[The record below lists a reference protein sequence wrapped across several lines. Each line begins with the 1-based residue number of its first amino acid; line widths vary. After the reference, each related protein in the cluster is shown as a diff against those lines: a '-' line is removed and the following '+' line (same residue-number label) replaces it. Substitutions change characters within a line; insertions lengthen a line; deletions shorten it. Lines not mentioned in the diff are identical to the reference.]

1 MLGNFS
7 DEVQMLL
14 IDSKNEM
21 NKMKHTYIGTEHL
34 LLSILKS
41 NTKVRDELNKRNVYY
56 NNFKKELENNIG
68 LGNKNCKL
76 YIYTPLLKK
85 VIENAIINSKD
96 TKNNCVDLDCLF
108 LSLLEEGEGIALR
121 ILIKMGIDLND
132 LYDIFKNNKKS
143 KNYRR
148 KKKTIIEEM
157 GINLNL
163 KAKNNGI
170 DPVIG
175 REEEVKNI
183 IQILCRRTK
192 NNPVLVGDAG
202 VGKTAIVEEL
212 SRLIFENKVP
222 EMLVN
227 KKIISLDMASL
238 VAGTKYRGEFEEKL
252 KEIIKEVEEDD
263 DIILFID
270 EIHTLVGAGGAEGA
284 IDASNILKPS
294 LARGKIR
301 CIGATTYSEYQKF
314 IEKDSALERRFQKV
328 IIEEP
333 NTEEVKNILIKLKPL
348 YEKFHNVS
356 ISEDVLD
363 KIIFLSNKYIH
374 NRKEPDKSIDILDET
389 CSMVKLKVNK
399 KSDKLSRLTEEL
411 NSIKKI
417 KNTLIIENKIEE
429 AYEYRKKE
437 KNLMMKLNSINLNT
451 KQLIQNVSVKD
462 VANVISRKTK
472 IPIYE
477 IMQDSQTVIKK
488 LESKLRNNVIGQENV
503 INELIRLT
511 KFIKLGY
518 KDDKCYSLLF
528 SGTSGVGK
536 TLIAKIF
543 AEELVGDKN
552 FIRLDMSEFSDSMS
566 ISKLIGSSAGY
577 IGYDD
582 DNYVFN
588 EINKRPYSV
597 ILLDEIDKAHYKVID
612 LLYQILD
619 NGEVKDAKGNIIKFN
634 NTIII
639 MTTNVSCMS
648 SSLGFNKML
657 KVDTTKLRD
666 VFDTPFINRIDS
678 IINFNNITED
688 NIKIIIKNKINKL
701 KEKYKKYKI
710 IISSKAILELI
721 NLSEYKTYG
730 ARKVDKI
737 VSKYLE
743 NTIID
748 NILNNQSIINIKS
761 INSHQMC

>member
-21 NKMKHTYIGTEHL
+21 SKMKHTYIGTEHL

-41 NTKVRDELNKRNVYY
+41 NTKIKDELNKRNVYY

-76 YIYTPLLKK
+76 YVYTPLLKK
-85 VIENAIINSKD
+85 IIENAIINSKD
-96 TKNNCVDLDCLF
+96 NKNNCVDLECLF

-121 ILIKMGIDLND
+121 ILIKMGVDLND
-132 LYDIFKNNKKS
+132 LYEVFKNNKKNRNN
-143 KNYRR
+143 KR

-157 GINLNL
+157 GTNLNL
-163 KAKNNGI
+163 KAKNGEI

-175 REEEVKNI
+175 REEELKNI

-192 NNPVLVGDAG
+192 NNPVLVGEAG

-212 SRLIFENKVP
+212 SKMIYEQKVP
-222 EMLVN
+222 EMLMN

-252 KEIIKEVEEDD
+252 KEIIKEVEEND

-333 NTEEVKNILIKLKPL
+333 NIEEVKNILVKLKPL
-348 YEKFHNVS
+348 YENFHNV
-356 ISEDVLD
+356 IINNEVMD
-363 KIIFLSNKYIH
+363 KIISLSNKYIH
-374 NRKEPDKSIDILDET
+374 NRKEPDRSIDVLDET
-389 CSMVKLKVNK
+389 CSMVKLKINRKSNK
-399 KSDKLSRLTEEL
+399 IIALMEEL
-411 NSIKKI
+411 NSIKKA
-417 KNTLIIENKIEE
+417 KNTFIIENMIEK
-429 AYEYRKKE
+429 AYECRKKE
-437 KNLMMKLNSINLNT
+437 KSLMMKLNNINLNT
-451 KQLIQNVSVKD
+451 KKLLPTVSVSD
-462 VANVISRKTK
+462 VATVISKKTK

-477 IMQDSQTVIKK
+477 IMQDNQTIIKK
-488 LESKLRNNVIGQENV
+488 IEKKLKNNVIGQDDA
-503 INELIRLT
+503 INELIRIT

-518 KDDKCYSLLF
+518 KDDRCYSLLF

-543 AEELVGDKN
+543 AEELVGNKN

-582 DNYVFN
+582 DKYIFN
-588 EINKRPYSV
+588 EISKKPCSV

-612 LLYQILD
+612 LFYQILD

-639 MTTNVSCMS
+639 MTTNVSCTS
-648 SSLGFNKML
+648 SSLGFNNIKKIDSSKL
-657 KVDTTKLRD
+657 TDTFE
-666 VFDTPFINRIDS
+666 VPFINRIDS
-678 IINFNNITED
+678 IISFNNLTE
-688 NIKIIIKNKINKL
+688 NNMKLIIKNKITKL
-701 KEKYKKYKI
+701 KEKYKKCKI
-710 IISSKAILELI
+710 TISPKTILELI
-721 NLSEYKTYG
+721 DLSEYKIYG
-730 ARKVDKI
+730 ARKIDKVI
-737 VSKYLE
+737 SKYLE
-743 NTIID
+743 NNIID
-748 NILNNQSIINIKS
+748 NILNNQLIINIKS
-761 INSHQMC
+761 VNNHQTC